1 VEAVAPAPTS
11 RETRNE
17 LDRLLE
23 GLTLV
28 LDQVRFAVD
37 DAQTVDAWRQVQV
50 YGWQLNQVVPTV
62 DVHAA

>member
-1 VEAVAPAPTS
+1 M
-11 RETRNE
+11 
-17 LDRLLE
+17 LE